1 MLHYERLTSTLQE
14 NVCELTEEKYQK
26 KMIYKVTKFG
36 NGNITLISIWNKILT
51 KTRN

>member
-26 KMIYKVTKFG
+26 KNDLQG
-36 NGNITLISIWNKILT
+36 NKIW
-51 KTRN
+51 KW